1 MSFLSMLLDFIIKE
15 KVLLNLRL
23 LLITGWKTHANKCS
37 KKGDLDRAEALVR
50 EMEVEGIDAP
60 INLYHSMMD
69 GYTKVGEEE
78 KCLTVFKRLKV
89 CLATKFLVTFL

>member
-1 MSFLSMLLDFIIKE
+1 MLLDFIIKE

-89 CLATKFLVTFL
+89 CLATKFLVTLL